1 MGVFLFF
8 FMVLMGIALLPLAA
22 RLLGAIL
29 ALMLIALW
37 RLLVFTLERGVIGF
51 RWGMTDGLS
60 ETAAALR
67 QTASAI
73 ADAARY
79 VHAAATI
86 FYEEWRGKAP
96 PETQSDPFTEFD
108 LGAWQREQDARE
120 QAQREEAER
129 VAREEAARRARAQA
143 EAEARAQEEQ
153 RRQEEL
159 RRKPPPSPEQ
169 SAMALLGLSAGF
181 TAEDLKRA
189 YRAKVKAAH
198 PDVGGSNAAAAA
210 INAAY
215 ALLKAR
221 SAA

>member
-1 MGVFLFF
+1 MGFFLFF
-8 FMVLMGIALLPLAA
+8 LLASMAIALLPLAA

-37 RLLVFTLERGVIGF
+37 RLLVFTLECGIAGF
-51 RWGMTDGLS
+51 RWGMNGGLS

-67 QTASAI
+67 QAASAI
-73 ADAARY
+73 AGATRY
-79 VHAAATI
+79 AHAAATI

-96 PETQSDPFTEFD
+96 TETQSDPAADFD
-108 LGAWQREQDARE
+108 LGAWQREQEARE

-129 VAREEAARRARAQA
+129 AAREEAERRARAQA
-143 EAEARAQEEQ
+143 EAQARAQEEQ
-153 RRQEEL
+153 RRQEKM
-159 RRKPPPSPEQ
+159 RRRPPPSPEQ

-189 YRAKVKAAH
+189 YRARVKAAH
-198 PDVGGSNAAAAA
+198 PDVGGSNAAAAT